1 MFCSQLSNST
11 LRVWLLLRAG
21 CGTCLLWSDMYYSRN
36 VPVIKPMLNQ
46 VVMTFPLP
54 VRAFPNRYLTVM
66 KILMIEKH
74 EALHVH
80 VVPL

>member
-1 MFCSQLSNST
+1 
-11 LRVWLLLRAG
+11 
-21 CGTCLLWSDMYYSRN
+21 MYYSRN

-80 VVPL
+80 VVPR